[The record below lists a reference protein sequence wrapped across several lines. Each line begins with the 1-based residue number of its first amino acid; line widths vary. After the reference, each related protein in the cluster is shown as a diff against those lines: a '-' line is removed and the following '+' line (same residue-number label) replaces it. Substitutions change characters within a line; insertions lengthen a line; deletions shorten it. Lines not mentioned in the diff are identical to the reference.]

1 MKVVQLGL
9 SSPHKGSD
17 KWHKWLQDPKY
28 HVWLTPDQDEE
39 AHKEQA
45 GEEDGVRGSD
55 AMEQA
60 VSGGT
65 GTLPTPRVSMSSTGI
80 VELGN
85 CLSEHEAQLAF
96 RQTKALIQTF
106 ARSYRSIHDG
116 DASKIMVWDHRH
128 ETAADSRLFPPG
140 LVYIYPTFKEASLQ
154 IAGCTAR
161 LLISNIMARCASSMS
176 LLESPDYLAARAIAR
191 SDANQIV
198 QSIAYFCGLTEQ
210 RADAPL
216 SPPTSPTGDP
226 ASGPEGPGP
235 HKLAA
240 GMGDSDLAQRYTA
253 YMMIWPMSS
262 VAAGAFLDETQWNY
276 ILGMFDYI
284 SDHFGVRIAGGMKR
298 WCVEHRKASGLKFF
312 P

>member
-1 MKVVQLGL
+1 MGL
-9 SSPHKGSD
+9 SSPHKGSE

-28 HVWLTPDQDEE
+28 HVWLTPDKGEE
-39 AHKEQA
+39 GNKEQL

-60 VSGGT
+60 VTGGT

-85 CLSEHEAQLAF
+85 RLSEHEAQLAF

-116 DASKIMVWDHRH
+116 DASKIMAWDHRC
-128 ETAADSRLFPPG
+128 ETAVDSRLLPPG
-140 LVYIYPTFKEASLQ
+140 PVYIYPTFKEASLQ

-161 LLISNIMARCASSMS
+161 LLISNIMARCAISMS
-176 LLESPDYLAARAIAR
+176 LLDSPDYLAARAIAR
-191 SDANQIV
+191 SDANQVI

-210 RADAPL
+210 RTDGPL
-216 SPPTSPTGDP
+216 SPPTSPMGGD
-226 ASGPEGPGP
+226 AAGGPSEAPEP

-240 GMGDSDLAQRYTA
+240 GMGDSDMAQRYTA

-262 VAAGAFLDETQWNY
+262 VAAGTFLDEAQWHY
-276 ILGMFDYI
+276 VLGMFDYI
-284 SDHFGVRIAGGMKR
+284 SDHFGVRIASGMKK

-312 P
+312 S

>member
-1 MKVVQLGL
+1 MGL
-9 SSPHKGSD
+9 SSPHKGSE

-39 AHKEQA
+39 AQK
-45 GEEDGVRGSD
+45 GRLDGEDGVRGSD

-60 VSGGT
+60 VMGGT
-65 GTLPTPRVSMSSTGI
+65 GTLPTPRVSMGSTGI
-80 VELGN
+80 IELGN
-85 CLSEHEAQLAF
+85 RLSEHEAQLAF
-96 RQTKALIQTF
+96 GQTKALIQTF

-116 DASKIMVWDHRH
+116 DASKITAWDHRS
-128 ETAADSRLFPPG
+128 ETEADSRLFPPG
-140 LVYIYPTFKEASLQ
+140 PVYIYPTFKEASLQ

-161 LLISNIMARCASSMS
+161 LLISNVMARCAVSMS

-191 SDANQIV
+191 SDANQII

-210 RADAPL
+210 RAAGPL
-216 SPPTSPTGDP
+216 SPPTSPIRDP
-226 ASGPEGPGP
+226 AGGLKGPEPQR
-235 HKLAA
+235 LAA

-276 ILGMFDYI
+276 VLDMFDHI
-284 SDHFGVRIAGGMKR
+284 SDHFGVRIASGMKR
-298 WCVEHRKASGLKFF
+298 WCIEHREASGLEFF
-312 P
+312 S